1 MIHQKNTS
9 AYIYNSNFEM
19 VFWPVDKS
27 KWVPKRYSQHW
38 LLVALQNPF
47 FWPSGTTYSSFA
59 EPLFFLG
66 VILKL
71 GICDN
76 Q

>member
-27 KWVPKRYSQHW
+27 KWVSKRYSQHW
-38 LLVALQNPF
+38 LLLALQIPF
-47 FWPSGTTYSSFA
+47 FWPAGTTCSSFA
-59 EPLFFLG
+59 EPLFFFRG
-66 VILKL
+66 NFKI
-71 GICDN
+71 GYM
-76 Q
+76 

>member
-27 KWVPKRYSQHW
+27 KWVPKRYSQLW
-38 LLVALQNPF
+38 LLLALQNPF

-59 EPLFFLG
+59 ELLFFFRG
-66 VILKL
+66 NFKI
-71 GICDN
+71 GYM
-76 Q
+76 